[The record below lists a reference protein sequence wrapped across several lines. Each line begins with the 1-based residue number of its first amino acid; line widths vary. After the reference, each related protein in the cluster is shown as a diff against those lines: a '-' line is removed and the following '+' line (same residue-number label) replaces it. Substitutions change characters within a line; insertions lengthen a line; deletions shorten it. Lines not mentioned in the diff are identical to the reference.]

1 MVNNILNTLEI
12 HQLSQAQ
19 YDSAKTAG
27 TLNENAL
34 YLTPAVATISRIKG
48 AILSDTANWSDN
60 IYIKLNTDYPATAY
74 DLDVELD
81 GSATAAQE
89 EAWND
94 ANFVSSAEN
103 NLLVAKGVKPTI
115 DLPIIITIFR
125 K

>member
-1 MVNNILNTLEI
+1 MVNNILSTLEI
-12 HQLSQAQ
+12 HQLSQEQ
-19 YDSAKTAG
+19 YDNAKAAG

-34 YLTPAVATISRIKG
+34 YLTPVTATMSRIEG
-48 AILSDTANWSDN
+48 LILSDAVNWSDN
-60 IYIKLNTDYPATAY
+60 TYIKLNTDYPATEY
-74 DLDVELD
+74 DLDIELD

-103 NLLVAKGVKPTI
+103 NLLIAKGVKPAI
-115 DLPIIITIFR
+115 DLPIIVTIFR

>member
-12 HQLSQAQ
+12 HQLSQEQ
-19 YDSAKTAG
+19 YDNAKAAG

-34 YLTPAVATISRIKG
+34 YLTPATIVISRIEG
-48 AILSDTANWSDN
+48 IILSATANWSDN
-60 IYIKLNTDYPATAY
+60 TYTKLNTDYPATMY

-103 NLLVAKGVKPTI
+103 NLLIAKGVKPTI
-115 DLPIIITIFR
+115 DLPIIVTIF
-125 K
+125 KK